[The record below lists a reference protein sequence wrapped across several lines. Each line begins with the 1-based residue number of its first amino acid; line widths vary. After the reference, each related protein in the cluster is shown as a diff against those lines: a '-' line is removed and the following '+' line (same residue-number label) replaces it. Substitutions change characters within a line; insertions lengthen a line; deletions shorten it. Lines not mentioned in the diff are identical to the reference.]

1 MISYIKGTIR
11 YIDNKLITIEKSGIG
26 FDVFINERDAE
37 KLAKGKE
44 IEVFTELLLKD
55 KEIELYGF
63 LSIEKLKLFK
73 TLKSISGVGP
83 KSALDLSFVDS
94 LEELKSLIEKGEIK
108 GIGEKKLQKILLEI
122 TGKVKSINNKIDNDA
137 LSGLI
142 SLGFKKSQAQEALKK
157 VSNEIKDTE
166 QRIKE
171 ALKLL

>member
-1 MISYIKGTIR
+1 
-11 YIDNKLITIEKSGIG
+11 
-26 FDVFINERDAE
+26 
-37 KLAKGKE
+37 
-44 IEVFTELLLKD
+44 
-55 KEIELYGF
+55 
-63 LSIEKLKLFK
+63 
-73 TLKSISGVGP
+73 VGP
-83 KSALDLSFVDS
+83 KSAIDLSFVDS

-122 TGKVKSINNKIDNDA
+122 TGKVKSINNKIDDDA

-157 VSNEIKDTE
+157 VSKEIEDTE

>member
-11 YIDNKLITIEKSGIG
+11 HIDNKLITIEKSGIG
-26 FDVFINERDAE
+26 FDVFLNERDTE
-37 KLAKGKE
+37 KLVEGKE

-73 TLKSISGVGP
+73 TLKNISGVGP
-83 KSALDLSFVDS
+83 KSALDLSFANS

-122 TGKVKSINNKIDNDA
+122 TGKVKSINNKIDDDA

-157 VSNEIKDTE
+157 VSNKKDTE

>member
-11 YIDNKLITIEKSGIG
+11 HIDDKLITIEKSGIG
-26 FDVFINERDAE
+26 FDVFLNERDT
-37 KLAKGKE
+37 KNLIKGKE

-55 KEIELYGF
+55 KEAELYGF
-63 LSIEKLKLFK
+63 LSVEKLKLFK

-83 KSALDLSFVDS
+83 KSALDLSFVNS
-94 LEELKSLIEKGEIK
+94 LEELRDLIEKGEIK

-122 TGKVKSINNKIDNDA
+122 TGKVKSIKKKTDDDA
-137 LSGLI
+137 LGGLI
-142 SLGFKKSQAQEALKK
+142 SLGFKKNQAAEALKK
-157 VSNEIKDTE
+157 IGNIEDTE

>member
-11 YIDNKLITIEKSGIG
+11 HIDNKLITIEKSGIG
-26 FDVFINERDAE
+26 FDVFLNERDT
-37 KLAKGKE
+37 KNLTKGKE

-73 TLKSISGVGP
+73 TLKNISGIGP
-83 KSALDLSFVDS
+83 KSALDLSFVNS

-122 TGKVKSINNKIDNDA
+122 TGKVKSINNKIDDDA

-157 VSNEIKDTE
+157 VSNKKDTE

>member
-11 YIDNKLITIEKSGIG
+11 HIDNKLITIEKSGIG
-26 FDVFINERDAE
+26 FDV
-37 KLAKGKE
+37 
-44 IEVFTELLLKD
+44 
-55 KEIELYGF
+55 
-63 LSIEKLKLFK
+63 KLKLFK

-108 GIGEKKLQKILLEI
+108 GIGDKKLQKILLEI